1 MGDTAPASAS
11 ADADAR
17 FAATKSMFTLPKEM
31 VAYMD
36 GNSLGPLPAAALARL
51 SSTVT
56 REWGT
61 MLISSWNKAGWMA
74 QPNALGDRIARLIGA
89 APGTVTVGDTLSIR
103 VYQCLAAA
111 LRMRPGRKV
120 VLSDSGNFPSDL
132 YMASGLIELLDDAHE
147 LRLVPP
153 EALESSV
160 DETVAVVMCTEVDYR
175 TGRLHDVKR
184 LVEAAHARGALAI
197 VDLAHTAGACE
208 VDVAGAGADFAVGC
222 TYKYLNAG
230 PGAPAFIYVAPEH
243 LGTAPTALQGWLGHA
258 KPFEFSLE
266 YAPAEGI
273 SRFRVGT
280 PPVLQMACLEAALDV
295 FDAAPPM
302 AAVRRRSVELS
313 EQFIGGVEARCP
325 MLTLAS
331 PRDPE
336 ERGSQVSFRFEEAY
350 AVVQALIARGV
361 VGDFR
366 APDMMRFGFTPLYL
380 DAGDVGR
387 AVDVLAEVMEKR
399 LWDQEHLKRKSFVT

>member
-1 MGDTAPASAS
+1 M
-11 ADADAR
+11 
-17 FAATKSMFTLPKEM
+17 
-31 VAYMD
+31 
-36 GNSLGPLPAAALARL
+36 

-184 LVEAAHARGALAI
+184 LVEAAHARGRVARLEGQPEGREAEGQNSRHAR
-197 VDLAHTAGACE
+197 D
-208 VDVAGAGADFAVGC
+208 DVEER
-222 TYKYLNAG
+222 
-230 PGAPAFIYVAPEH
+230 GAPA
-243 LGTAPTALQGWLGHA
+243 
-258 KPFEFSLE
+258 
-266 YAPAEGI
+266 
-273 SRFRVGT
+273 
-280 PPVLQMACLEAALDV
+280 VL
-295 FDAAPPM
+295 
-302 AAVRRRSVELS
+302 
-313 EQFIGGVEARCP
+313 
-325 MLTLAS
+325 
-331 PRDPE
+331 
-336 ERGSQVSFRFEEAY
+336 
-350 AVVQALIARGV
+350 
-361 VGDFR
+361 
-366 APDMMRFGFTPLYL
+366 
-380 DAGDVGR
+380 
-387 AVDVLAEVMEKR
+387 
-399 LWDQEHLKRKSFVT
+399 LK